1 MTKSSQK
8 AKKRSMKFFSFCL
21 SVHPQESLS
30 PAGRSLKGN
39 EACDDESV
47 SVDGGWWGVGG
58 SGPHS

>member
-1 MTKSSQK
+1 
-8 AKKRSMKFFSFCL
+8 MKFFSFCL

-47 SVDGGWWGVGG
+47 SVDGGGFWYPFIK
-58 SGPHS
+58 SGLSVVSPGFKVSHI